1 MKINYWSEKQNDE
14 NKLLVEN
21 KIERFP
27 SLFTH
32 TNPSPYL
39 FSPLSLTKGRMEKGR
54 VVETETWCIV
64 CDG

>member
-14 NKLLVEN
+14 KQLLVEN

-39 FSPLSLTKGRMEKGR
+39 FSFVTYKG
-54 VVETETWCIV
+54 
-64 CDG
+64 

>member
-27 SLFTH
+27 SLFTP
-32 TNPSPYL
+32 TPRLTS
-39 FSPLSLTKGRMEKGR
+39 SLLCHLQR
-54 VVETETWCIV
+54 VEWKRDVWLKQRHGV
-64 CDG
+64 